1 MCWRKISE
9 INVFIPELSYPAV
22 KKMDNR
28 SSEVNNFITINF
40 GLKDFVGVYVS
51 FLKNG

>member
-28 SSEVNNFITINF
+28 SSEVNNFVTFNF